1 MGCSIRTLSHNL
13 TLLPPRGYTNAY
25 WHQPEANYGNNQTKL
40 NLLLVP
46 FPYAIPAGCF
56 RGRVNRDKKGNK
68 NRWGRFRVD
77 QKWLRPEG
85 GTPSATDEEW
95 STEEGRG
102 DFVSFVD
109 RLLAEARRKRKPANG
124 IVLPE
129 YALDWSTHDALVRH
143 VRDHHPSI
151 EFVIS
156 GVSRDCNGLLGN
168 FVVVSTLYTNS
179 FGERVAATHS
189 RRKHHRWQLDGQQIE
204 SYGLQDE
211 LSTKCVWW
219 EYLEIGHRIIH
230 MDVFRNR
237 SALTAVICEDLARV
251 DPALSLIRS
260 LGPNLVFALLMDGP
274 QLAFRWPGS
283 YAASL
288 TDDPGS
294 SVLTI
299 TCAALIDRSNASRK
313 AAGLKRGPRS
323 IALWR
328 HHLRMGSAAPP
339 YQGTHQLTLL
349 PN

>member
-1 MGCSIRTLSHNL
+1 MML
-13 TLLPPRGYTNAY
+13 
-25 WHQPEANYGNNQTKL
+25 
-40 NLLLVP
+40 
-46 FPYAIPAGCF
+46 
-56 RGRVNRDKKGNK
+56 
-68 NRWGRFRVD
+68 
-77 QKWLRPEG
+77 
-85 GTPSATDEEW
+85 W
-95 STEEGRG
+95 SG
-102 DFVSFVD
+102 
-109 RLLAEARRKRKPANG
+109 
-124 IVLPE
+124 
-129 YALDWSTHDALVRH
+129 

-151 EFVIS
+151 GFVIS
-156 GVSRDCNGLLGN
+156 GASRDCNGLLGN

-189 RRKHHRWQLDGQQIE
+189 RCKHHRWQLDGQQIE

-211 LSTKCVWW
+211 LSTRWVCW

-288 TDDPGS
+288 TDGPGS

-313 AAGLKRGPRS
+313 AAGLRRGPRS

-339 YQGTHQLTLL
+339 SQGTHQLTLL
-349 PN
+349 PNQQAPGAPARQQARSGNDDRRLSQFRHHGLVLPERGSYRDSSERNKAGRLELDRRRREVSG

>member
-1 MGCSIRTLSHNL
+1 MRQLIPGASI
-13 TLLPPRGYTNAY
+13 
-25 WHQPEANYGNNQTKL
+25 
-40 NLLLVP
+40 
-46 FPYAIPAGCF
+46 
-56 RGRVNRDKKGNK
+56 
-68 NRWGRFRVD
+68 
-77 QKWLRPEG
+77 
-85 GTPSATDEEW
+85 
-95 STEEGRG
+95 
-102 DFVSFVD
+102 
-109 RLLAEARRKRKPANG
+109 
-124 IVLPE
+124 IV
-129 YALDWSTHDALVRH
+129 
-143 VRDHHPSI
+143 
-151 EFVIS
+151 
-156 GVSRDCNGLLGN
+156 G
-168 FVVVSTLYTNS
+168 
-179 FGERVAATHS
+179 
-189 RRKHHRWQLDGQQIE
+189 DGQQIE

-260 LGPNLVFALLMDGP
+260 LEPNLVFALLMDGP

-328 HHLRMGSAAPP
+328 HHLRVGSAAPP
-339 YQGTHQLTLL
+339 NQGRHQLTLL
-349 PN
+349 PNQQALVLQLDSKPAPEMTVDGRANSDTTAWYYRSEEAIAIPRKEIKREGWNWIVDGVK